1 VSGAERGSE
10 RRDHE
15 AGPLRVLMQAH
26 EELVRI
32 RPGGDASLAVW
43 LGYYQRSVALY
54 EQIAET
60 DPFHGLEARYWAQRE
75 RHHAEEI
82 AARIRAQRSR
92 T

>member
-1 VSGAERGSE
+1 MSVEVEGKTAKP
-10 RRDHE
+10 
-15 AGPLRVLMQAH
+15 GPLRTLMQAH

-54 EQIAET
+54 EQIAEI

-75 RHHAEEI
+75 RHRAEEI
-82 AARIRAQRSR
+82 VARLRAQRLR